1 MNPNYIKPP
10 ESDQVEWF
18 YGPPP
23 EVGWWPASAYGNIR
37 ALRWWDGSKW
47 SADVSDRC
55 SAEVAKRWASKE
67 EVKRPQS
74 SIRWTY
80 RWWEAKP
87 KDESLEKARLLAS
100 YTDET
105 VGAVDDV
112 YKGDTTVTVVRRSGY
127 GNHNGRDAL
136 YVEDTGNGLIARFPP
151 VASTEQ
157 DYFVCLD
164 YSQARDLALG
174 LLGHNDA
181 LMIKEVG

>member
-10 ESDQVEWF
+10 SGDEVEWF
-18 YGPPP
+18 SGPPP
-23 EVGWWPASAYGNIR
+23 EVGWWPASVGSDTDS
-37 ALRWWDGSKW
+37 LRYWDGRCW
-47 SADVSDRC
+47 SFSASSSEGAMVAVQYAKSPASLADDL
-55 SAEVAKRWASKE
+55 
-67 EVKRPQS
+67 
-74 SIRWTY
+74 IRWTH
-80 RWWEAKP
+80 RWWEGKS
-87 KDESLEKARLLAS
+87 KDESLEKVRLLAS

-112 YKGDTTVTVVRRSGY
+112 YKGDTTVTVVRRFGY
-127 GNHNGRDAL
+127 ANHNGRDAL

-181 LMIKEVG
+181 LRIEEVG

>member
-1 MNPNYIKPP
+1 MSNPNYIKPP
-10 ESDQVEWF
+10 SGDEVEWF
-18 YGPPP
+18 SGPPP
-23 EVGWWPASAYGNIR
+23 DVGWWPASANEF
-37 ALRWWDGSKW
+37 ADVLRWWDGERW
-47 SADVSDRC
+47 SAGILPD
-55 SAEVAKRWASKE
+55 ASCGRAGHAATVPAGIKG
-67 EVKRPQS
+67 
-74 SIRWTY
+74 IRWTH

-127 GNHNGRDAL
+127 GNHNGRGAL
-136 YVEDTGNGLIARFPP
+136 YVQDTGNGLIARFPP

-157 DYFVCLD
+157 DYFVCLY